1 VTLRT
6 GVTGRGAPRYDGAR
20 EAHPTGTRREAATV
34 TTDQAGTRTRRTRR
48 TSLPRWRAD
57 LRLGTR
63 IAVMRA
69 GGLALALRGDPVARL
84 MHKPWRLDPY
94 PTYAALRAAAAG
106 GVARSRTGINAVATH
121 EACTAVLRDRRFG
134 VRLADGRMPFDPTS
148 DAQRSGAGA
157 DGNGT
162 STASGQDP
170 TDPGTALIEP
180 IDLSL
185 LSLDPPDHTR
195 LRRLAQPT
203 FAPRRLAQYRDT
215 AREVTGR
222 LLDDAAARG
231 SFDLTTDLAAPLPIS
246 VIAELLAIPH
256 VDTPRFARWGRAL
269 GAALDGVR
277 SVRHAH
283 ALSRATADLRAL
295 FGDLV
300 ERRRA
305 DPGED
310 VISQLVHELDEGTL
324 TLDELVSLAQLLL
337 VAGFE
342 TTTNLVGNAVRALQA
357 TGTWGDLVADP
368 GLAVGAVEETL
379 RFDPPVQLTARF
391 AHEDV
396 EIGGRTLRRDSGV
409 LVLLASA
416 GRDPAAH
423 RDPDR
428 FDPRREQ
435 TTPHLAF
442 SGGAHYCLGAALAR
456 MEGEVALE
464 MLAERMPR
472 LRPAGRIVPRVATV
486 LRGPRNFPVRA
497 A

>member
-1 VTLRT
+1 MTTEQADPRT
-6 GVTGRGAPRYDGAR
+6 AR
-20 EAHPTGTRREAATV
+20 R
-34 TTDQAGTRTRRTRR
+34 
-48 TSLPRWRAD
+48 SLPRWRAD

-63 IAVMRA
+63 IAVMRG

-94 PTYAALRAAAAG
+94 PTYATLRAQAAG
-106 GVARSRTGINAVATH
+106 GVVRSRTGINAVATH

-134 VRLADGRMPFDPTS
+134 VRLADGRMPFDPTD
-148 DAQRSGAGA
+148 DAS
-157 DGNGT
+157 
-162 STASGQDP
+162 SASGQDP
-170 TDPGTALIEP
+170 TDPGAALIEP

-185 LSLDPPDHTR
+185 LALDAPDHTR

-203 FAPRRLAQYRDT
+203 FAPRRLARYRDT

-222 LLDDAAARG
+222 LLDDADARG
-231 SFDLTTDLAAPLPIS
+231 TFDLATDLAAPLPIS
-246 VIAELLAIPH
+246 IIAELLAIPD

-310 VISQLVHELDEGTL
+310 VISQLVHALDEDAL
-324 TLDELVSLAQLLL
+324 TLDELVSMAQLLL

-342 TTTNLVGNAVRALQA
+342 TTTNLIGNAVRALQA
-357 TGTWGDLVADP
+357 TGTWDDLVTDP
-368 GLAVGAVEETL
+368 ALAVGAVEETL

-391 AHEDV
+391 AHSDV

-423 RDPDR
+423 ADPDR
-428 FDPRREQ
+428 FDPHREQ

-464 MLAERMPR
+464 VLAQRMPR

-486 LRGPRNFPVRA
+486 LRGPRHFPVRA
-497 A
+497 D

>member
-1 VTLRT
+1 VT
-6 GVTGRGAPRYDGAR
+6 
-20 EAHPTGTRREAATV
+20 PT
-34 TTDQAGTRTRRTRR
+34 
-48 TSLPRWRAD
+48 LPRWRAD

-84 MHKPWRLDPY
+84 MHQPWRLDPY
-94 PTYAALRAAAAG
+94 PTYARLRADAAAAG
-106 GVARSRTGINAVATH
+106 GVARSRTGISAVATH
-121 EACTAVLRDRRFG
+121 ETCTAVLRDRRFG
-134 VRLADGRMPFDPTS
+134 VRLADGRMPFDPTD
-148 DAQRSGAGA
+148 DASTP
-157 DGNGT
+157 T
-162 STASGQDP
+162 SEQDP

-185 LSLDPPDHTR
+185 LALDPPDHTR

-203 FAPRRLAQYRDT
+203 FAPKRLEQYRQS
-215 AREVTGR
+215 ARKVTGR

-231 SFDLTTDLAAPLPIS
+231 TFDLTADLAAPLPIS
-246 VIAELLAIPH
+246 VIAELLAIPD

-283 ALSRATADLRAL
+283 ALARATADLRLL
-295 FGDLV
+295 FADLV

-310 VISQLVHELDEGTL
+310 VISQLVHALDEETVTL
-324 TLDELVSLAQLLL
+324 GELVSLAQLLL

-357 TGTWGDLVADP
+357 SGSWDDLAADP
-368 GLAVGAVEETL
+368 GIAPAVVEETL
-379 RFDPPVQLTARF
+379 RYDPPVQLTARF

-396 EIGGRTLRRDSGV
+396 EIGGRRLRKDSGV

-416 GRDPAAH
+416 GRDPDAH
-423 RDPDR
+423 ADPDR
-428 FDPRREQ
+428 FDVHREQ
-435 TTPHLAF
+435 TTAHLAF
-442 SGGAHYCLGAALAR
+442 SGGVHYCLGAALAR

-464 MLAERMPR
+464 MLAERMPD
-472 LRPAGRIVPRVATV
+472 LRPAGRIRPRVATV
-486 LRGPRNFPVRA
+486 LRGPQRFPVRVG
-497 A
+497 

>member
-1 VTLRT
+1 MTTEQADPRT
-6 GVTGRGAPRYDGAR
+6 AR
-20 EAHPTGTRREAATV
+20 R
-34 TTDQAGTRTRRTRR
+34 
-48 TSLPRWRAD
+48 SLPRWRAD

-63 IAVMRA
+63 IAVMRG

-84 MHKPWRLDPY
+84 MHRPWRLDPY
-94 PTYAALRAAAAG
+94 PTYATLRAQAAG

-134 VRLADGRMPFDPTS
+134 VRLADGRMPFDPAD
-148 DAQRSGAGA
+148 DA
-157 DGNGT
+157 
-162 STASGQDP
+162 STASGSDP
-170 TDPGTALIEP
+170 SDPGTALIEP

-185 LSLDPPDHTR
+185 LALDAPDHTR
-195 LRRLAQPT
+195 LRRLAQPA
-203 FAPRRLAQYRDT
+203 FAPRRLARYRDS

-222 LLDDAAARG
+222 LLDDAATRG
-231 SFDLTTDLAAPLPIS
+231 TFDLATDLAAPLPIS
-246 VIAELLAIPH
+246 IIAELLAIPD

-310 VISQLVHELDEGTL
+310 VISQLVHALDEEAL

-342 TTTNLVGNAVRALQA
+342 TTTNLIGNAVRALQA
-357 TGTWGDLVADP
+357 TGTWDDLVADP
-368 GLAVGAVEETL
+368 ALAVGVVEETL
-379 RFDPPVQLTARF
+379 RYDPPVQLTARF
-391 AHEDV
+391 AHSDV

-423 RDPDR
+423 ADPDR
-428 FDPRREQ
+428 FDPHRAQ

-464 MLAERMPR
+464 VLAQRMPR

-486 LRGPRNFPVRA
+486 LRGPRHFPVRVG
-497 A
+497 

>member
-1 VTLRT
+1 
-6 GVTGRGAPRYDGAR
+6 
-20 EAHPTGTRREAATV
+20 V
-34 TTDQAGTRTRRTRR
+34 TTDQADPPAARDTRA
-48 TSLPRWRAD
+48 SLPRWRAD

-94 PTYAALRAAAAG
+94 PTYARLRADAVAAG
-106 GVARSRTGINAVATH
+106 GVARSRTGISAVATH

-134 VRLADGRMPFDPTS
+134 VRLADGRMPFDPT
-148 DAQRSGAGA
+148 DDPG
-157 DGNGT
+157 
-162 STASGQDP
+162 TASGQDP

-185 LSLDPPDHTR
+185 LALDPPDHSR
-195 LRRLAQPT
+195 LRRLAAPT
-203 FAPRRLAQYRDT
+203 FTPRRLERYREQ
-215 AREVTGR
+215 ARAVTDR
-222 LLDDAAARG
+222 LLDQAAARG
-231 SFDLTTDLAAPLPIS
+231 AFDLTADLAAPLPIS
-246 VIAELLAIPH
+246 VIADLLAIPD
-256 VDTPRFARWGRAL
+256 VDAPRFARWGRAL

-283 ALSRATADLRAL
+283 ALARATADLRAL
-295 FGDLV
+295 FADLV

-310 VISQLVHELDEGTL
+310 VISQLVHALDEGTL
-324 TLDELVSLAQLLL
+324 TLGELVSLAQLLL

-342 TTTNLVGNAVRALQA
+342 TTTNLVGNAVRALHA
-357 TGTWGDLVADP
+357 TGTWDDLVADP
-368 GLAVGAVEETL
+368 GLAAGTVEETL

-396 EIGGRTLRRDSGV
+396 EIGGRALRRDSGV

-423 RDPDR
+423 PDPDR

-435 TTPHLAF
+435 TTAHLAF

-464 MLAERMPR
+464 MLAQRMPR

-486 LRGPRNFPVRA
+486 LRGPVRFPVRA
-497 A
+497 D

>member
-1 VTLRT
+1 
-6 GVTGRGAPRYDGAR
+6 
-20 EAHPTGTRREAATV
+20 V
-34 TTDQAGTRTRRTRR
+34 TTDQVDTRPARRP
-48 TSLPRWRAD
+48 LPRWRAD

-94 PTYAALRAAAAG
+94 PTYAALRAAAEG
-106 GVARSRTGINAVATH
+106 GLARSRTGINAVVTH

-134 VRLADGRMPFDPTS
+134 VRLADGRMPFDPQ
-148 DAQRSGAGA
+148 DAQRGGAGPSGSDDA
-157 DGNGT
+157 GT
-162 STASGQDP
+162 PSGSDP
-170 TDPGTALIEP
+170 TDADTALLEP

-203 FAPRRLAQYRDT
+203 FAPRRLAQYRET
-215 AREVTGR
+215 ARDVTAR
-222 LLDDAAARG
+222 LLDEAAARG
-231 SFDLTTDLAAPLPIS
+231 TFDLTTDLAAPLPIS
-246 VIAELLAIPH
+246 VIAELLAIPD
-256 VDTPRFARWGRAL
+256 VDAPRFARWGRAL

-283 ALSRATADLRAL
+283 ALARATADLRAL

-310 VISQLVHELDEGTL
+310 VISQLVHALDEGTL

-342 TTTNLVGNAVRALQA
+342 TTTNLVGNAVRALHA
-357 TGTWGDLVADP
+357 TGTWDDLVADP
-368 GLAVGAVEETL
+368 GLAAGVVEETL

-396 EIGGRTLRRDSGV
+396 EIAGRSLRRDSGV
-409 LVLLASA
+409 LVLLAGA

-423 RDPDR
+423 PDPDR

-464 MLAERMPR
+464 MLAQRIPR
-472 LRPAGRIVPRVATV
+472 LRSAGRIVPRVATV
-486 LRGPRNFPVRA
+486 LRGPAHFPVRA
-497 A
+497 T

>member
-1 VTLRT
+1 
-6 GVTGRGAPRYDGAR
+6 
-20 EAHPTGTRREAATV
+20 V
-34 TTDQAGTRTRRTRR
+34 TTDQAPPPVTRRAM
-48 TSLPRWRAD
+48 PRWRAD

-94 PTYAALRAAAAG
+94 PTYARLRAAAAETG

-134 VRLADGRMPFDPTS
+134 VRLADGRMPFDPTD
-148 DAQRSGAGA
+148 DAS
-157 DGNGT
+157 
-162 STASGQDP
+162 SASGPDP

-185 LSLDPPDHTR
+185 LALDAPDHTR

-203 FAPRRLAQYRDT
+203 FAPKRLAQYRET
-215 AREVTGR
+215 ARTVTGR
-222 LLDDAAARG
+222 LLDDAMERSARG
-231 SFDLTTDLAAPLPIS
+231 TFDLTTDLAAPLPIS
-246 VIAELLAIPH
+246 VIAELLAIPD

-295 FGDLV
+295 FADLV

-305 DPGED
+305 DPGDD
-310 VISQLVHELDEGTL
+310 VISQLVAALDEDTL

-342 TTTNLVGNAVRALQA
+342 TTTNLVGNAVRALQS
-357 TGTWGDLVADP
+357 TGTWDDVAADP
-368 GLAVGAVEETL
+368 GLAAGAVEETL

-396 EIGGRTLRRDSGV
+396 EIGSRRLRRDSGV

-423 RDPDR
+423 PDPDR

-435 TTPHLAF
+435 TTTHLAF

-472 LRPAGRIVPRVATV
+472 LRPAGKIEPRVATV
-486 LRGPRNFPVRA
+486 LRGPIHFPVRA
-497 A
+497 D